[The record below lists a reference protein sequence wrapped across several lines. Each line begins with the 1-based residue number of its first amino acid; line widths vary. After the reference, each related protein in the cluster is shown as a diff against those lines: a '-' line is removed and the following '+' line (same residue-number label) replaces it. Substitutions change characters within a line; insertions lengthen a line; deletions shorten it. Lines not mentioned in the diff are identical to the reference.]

1 MTKLSDT
8 QLVVLSAAAQH
19 PDRLVLPLPEHL
31 KGGAAAKVIDSLTA
45 KGLVV
50 EAEAKPGEPM
60 WRDTGDGH
68 GVTLVATDAAFAALG
83 IAASEGPVGA
93 AGGDEAPA
101 STDTAPDPEPAPVAP
116 ARKPRADSK
125 QAQVVE
131 MLRRPEGATID
142 EIAGATG
149 WQRHTVRGAIAG
161 AIKKKLGL
169 EVTSEKTEDRGRVYR
184 IA

>member
-31 KGGAAAKVIDSLTA
+31 KGGAATKVIDSLVG

-50 EAEAKPGEPM
+50 EVEAKPSEPM

-68 GVTLVATDAAFAALG
+68 GVTLIATDAAFVALG
-83 IAASEGPVGA
+83 IAPES
-93 AGGDEAPA
+93 APA
-101 STDTAPDPEPAPVAP
+101 GATGGSEEPAPTNTAPDPEPAAVAP
-116 ARKPRADSK
+116 ARKTRADSK
-125 QAQVVE
+125 QAHVVD
-131 MLRRPEGATID
+131 MLRRAEGATID
-142 EIAGATG
+142 DIASATG
-149 WQRHTVRGAIAG
+149 WQRLTVRGAIAR
-161 AIKKKLGL
+161 ALKKKLGL
-169 EVTSEKTEDRGRVYR
+169 DVTSAKVEGRGRVYR